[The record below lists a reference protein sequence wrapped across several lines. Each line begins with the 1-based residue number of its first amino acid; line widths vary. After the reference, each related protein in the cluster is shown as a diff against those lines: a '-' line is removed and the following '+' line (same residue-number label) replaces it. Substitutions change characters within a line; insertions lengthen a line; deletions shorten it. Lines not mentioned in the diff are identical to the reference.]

1 MKYKDEIID
10 VLCNEVG
17 AAVYAGEYDAS
28 LIGREFVHFKGG
40 RYRLL
45 GFARSSESEE
55 LMVVYQT
62 LYGESGMWVRP
73 AKMFFETITRDGV
86 TQPRFKPL

>member
-1 MKYKDEIID
+1 MKERFSEMPDEIID

-40 RYRLL
+40 VIDCWDSLAPRRV
-45 GFARSSESEE
+45 RS
-55 LMVVYQT
+55 
-62 LYGESGMWVRP
+62 
-73 AKMFFETITRDGV
+73 
-86 TQPRFKPL
+86 